1 METRIS
7 MIAKHAGVIKSQ
19 VRQLTPVS
27 YFIDEYIKVNSLK
40 NKDFEATFE
49 QNLIGTI
56 VTVKEK

>member
-1 METRIS
+1 

-27 YFIDEYIKVNSLK
+27 YFIDDYIKVTSLK

-56 VTVKEK
+56 VTVTEK

>member
-1 METRIS
+1 

-27 YFIDEYIKVNSLK
+27 YFIDEYIKVTSLK

-56 VTVKEK
+56 VTVTVTEK

>member
-1 METRIS
+1 

-27 YFIDEYIKVNSLK
+27 YFIDDYIKVTSLK